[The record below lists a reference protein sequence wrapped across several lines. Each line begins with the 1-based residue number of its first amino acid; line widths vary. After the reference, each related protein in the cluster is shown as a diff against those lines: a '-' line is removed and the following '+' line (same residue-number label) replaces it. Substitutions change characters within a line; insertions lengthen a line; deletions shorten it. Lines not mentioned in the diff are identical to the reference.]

1 MFIII
6 IISFIGLTGIFSL
19 RERLRKRRTSKKEE
33 IEELIDKYAVEEK
46 KSVLRQ
52 KLASVFDLIT
62 KTEEYLERIVKRKV
76 KFYEDD
82 YVFTKKE
89 RNLIKKAKSEY
100 NSFFSEFRTALPKT
114 EEQRLIDMKELESVI
129 SMLESFDAETF
140 EDKEKI
146 YDAGTGMF
154 YDKMSRKFI
163 YIIDENNLTDYGY
176 IPIQRIKYHAFST
189 IKNIRDED
197 FMPVLNIMKET
208 NLINDIVEI
217 NPQFQIIVFTEE
229 KKLDLTIPEKVLLSF
244 AYEEELLTVE
254 KLIELTEWKQS
265 YANSVIEGLQQKG
278 MITIDNN
285 KIIIENF
292 GTSKERREWNIEIQN
307 KIKQEKEKEEKKHK
321 KQLERAAQMQQKLA
335 KKKEI
340 KISED
345 PVKEE
350 VLKEIKFKEKPSV
363 KDLALL
369 KKDVEISEEP
379 IKHEQKI
386 KNEDELT
393 SAIEALDEIMPMD
406 TPISEDLE
414 KEMGEPQNIQDLIAK
429 EILNYHEK
437 YSLINGGFSQYEKIK
452 HYIDEIL
459 KGVPEDLLKRM
470 IEQLKGLELIF
481 DSIKIGSHDYYLF
494 SDISLTEDEKKFI
507 EFATNKKPMIKEDFI
522 RSLNWDEARISTIIQ
537 QLQDKKIVR
546 LELGYIIIH
555 GIIQNE

>member
-1 MFIII
+1 MVIII
-6 IISFIGLTGIFSL
+6 IITFIGLTGIFSL

-33 IEELIDKYAVEEK
+33 IEELIDKYVVEEK
-46 KSVLRQ
+46 KGVLRQ
-52 KLASVFDLIT
+52 KLARVFDLIT

-82 YVFTKKE
+82 YAFTKKE
-89 RNLIKKAKSEY
+89 RDLIKKAKFEY

-176 IPIQRIKYHAFST
+176 IPIQRIKYHAFSS

-217 NPQFQIIVFTEE
+217 NPQFQIIVFSEE

-244 AYEEELLTVE
+244 AYDEDLLTVE
-254 KLIELTEWKQS
+254 KLVELTEWKQT
-265 YANSVIEGLQQKG
+265 YTNSIIEGLQEKG
-278 MITIDNN
+278 IITLDNN
-285 KIIIENF
+285 KIIVENF
-292 GTSKERREWNIEIQN
+292 GTSKERREWNMEIQI
-307 KIKQEKEKEEKKHK
+307 KIKKEKEKEEKKYRQ
-321 KQLERAAQMQQKLA
+321 QLERAAQMQQKLA

-340 KISED
+340 KISDE
-345 PVKEE
+345 PAKEE
-350 VLKEIKFKEKPSV
+350 VLEEIKFKEKPSV
-363 KDLALL
+363 KDIALL
-369 KKDVEISEEP
+369 KKDAEISEMP
-379 IKHEQKI
+379 IKQEEKT
-386 KNEDELT
+386 KNDDELT

-406 TPISEDLE
+406 TSISKDVEQQ
-414 KEMGEPQNIQDLIAK
+414 KGEPRDIHDLIAK

-437 YSLINGGFSQYEKIK
+437 YSLINGSFSQYEKIK
-452 HYIDEIL
+452 QYIDERIEN
-459 KGVPEDLLKRM
+459 VPGDLLKKM

-481 DSIKIGSHDYYLF
+481 DSIKIGAYDFYLF
-494 SDISLTEDEKKFI
+494 NDISLTEDEKKFI
-507 EFATNKKPMIKEDFI
+507 EFATYKKPMVKEDFI
-522 RSLNWDEARISTIIQ
+522 QGLNWDKARISTIIQ

-546 LELGYIIIH
+546 MELSYIIIP
-555 GIIQNE
+555 GIIQND